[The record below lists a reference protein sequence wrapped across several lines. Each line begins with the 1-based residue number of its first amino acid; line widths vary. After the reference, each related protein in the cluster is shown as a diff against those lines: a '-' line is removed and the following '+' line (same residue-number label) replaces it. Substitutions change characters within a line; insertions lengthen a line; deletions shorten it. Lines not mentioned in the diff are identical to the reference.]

1 MLAWF
6 GILDQELVVLSSLAT
21 LPVVVGLVV
30 GEVLRKRVSDAR
42 FRKMVLVVL
51 LLSGGAML
59 WRALV

>member
-1 MLAWF
+1 MLMWF

-21 LPVVVGLVV
+21 VPVVVGLFA

-42 FRKMVLVVL
+42 FQKMVLVVL

-59 WRALV
+59 SRALV